1 MQKGYSGTKYS
12 KRLERT
18 KLNSNRK
25 GKDGER
31 EVATILKRRGFPAR
45 RGVQYHGSP
54 DSPDVI
60 GIDGVHIEVK
70 RVEALNIDQ
79 ALEQSARDAG
89 SDIPTV
95 FHRRNGKKW
104 KVTMYLSDWLEIII
118 VWLRAKKEGL
128 L

>member
-1 MQKGYSGTKYS
+1 M
-12 KRLERT
+12 
-18 KLNSNRK
+18 NSNRK

-31 EVATILKRRGFPAR
+31 EVATILKKRGFPAR
-45 RGVQYHGSP
+45 RGVQYQGSP

-70 RVEALNIDQ
+70 RVEALNIDN

-95 FHRRNGKKW
+95 LHRRNGKKW
-104 KVTMYLSDWLEIII
+104 KVTMYLSDWIEIIL
-118 VWLRAKKEGL
+118 VWLKAKKEGL